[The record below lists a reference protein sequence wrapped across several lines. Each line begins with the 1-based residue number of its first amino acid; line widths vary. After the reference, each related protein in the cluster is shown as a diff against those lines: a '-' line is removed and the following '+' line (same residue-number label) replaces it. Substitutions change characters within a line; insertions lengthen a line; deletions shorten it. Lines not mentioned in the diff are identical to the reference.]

1 MPGAT
6 RRTLRSI
13 GCCESLAPRSGTAAA
28 LSAGVRDASTAMLA
42 AAESLGMLSASAA
55 MEAAPRARTDADMM
69 AIFFMPHQR
78 RRSALVPALARGTS
92 PETVPDAS
100 SRSVVSRRVRASF
113 RSLFRCLRC
122 VFGKAASR
130 RMKGLL
136 QAQSLPSF
144 RAAIL
149 PCGRFGRVVAVS
161 GRLSFFDDQS

>member
-1 MPGAT
+1 
-6 RRTLRSI
+6 
-13 GCCESLAPRSGTAAA
+13 
-28 LSAGVRDASTAMLA
+28 
-42 AAESLGMLSASAA
+42 MLSASAA
-55 MEAAPRARTDADMM
+55 MDAAPRARTDADMM

-78 RRSALVPALARGTS
+78 RRSALVPALARGAP

-100 SRSVVSRRVRASF
+100 SRSVVSRRV

-130 RMKGLL
+130 RMKDLL

-161 GRLSFFDDQS
+161 GRLSFFNDQP